1 MKSII
6 FPLTL
11 ALLWAGTARAQES
24 PETKIF
30 PKNQI
35 IAPYRV
41 EVTFAK
47 TTHILF
53 PADVR
58 YIDLGSHSIIAGKA
72 SGVGNVVRVKAAV
85 RGFDGETNFS
95 VITDDGSFYSFD
107 TVYSDAPA
115 QLSIEMDDWLR
126 ESPEAGPGGERM
138 FVRLKELGGE
148 VPAIVDKIM
157 YNIYKR
163 NRNDIKRLGSNKFG
177 IETALKGIYIHENI
191 LYLHTQIKNPSNVT
205 YDIDFIR
212 FKVVDKKVVRRTAIQ
227 ETVIAPVRS
236 YNDVRTMA
244 GRSTQRHVYAFEKFT
259 IPDDKVLV
267 VEIYER
273 GGGRHQSFTV
283 RNTDLVGAG
292 LINELELK

>member
-126 ESPEAGPGGERM
+126 GSSEAGPGGERM

-157 YNIYKR
+157 YNIHKR
-163 NRNDIKRLGSNKFG
+163 NRREIKRLGSNKFG
-177 IETALKGIYIHENI
+177 METALKGIYIHENI
-191 LYLHTQIKNPSNVT
+191 LYLHTQIKNPSNVA

-212 FKVVDKKVVRRTAIQ
+212 FKVVDKRVVRRTAIQ
-227 ETVIAPVRS
+227 ETTLAPVRS
-236 YNDVRTMA
+236 YNEVQTVA

-292 LINELELK
+292 LINELKLK